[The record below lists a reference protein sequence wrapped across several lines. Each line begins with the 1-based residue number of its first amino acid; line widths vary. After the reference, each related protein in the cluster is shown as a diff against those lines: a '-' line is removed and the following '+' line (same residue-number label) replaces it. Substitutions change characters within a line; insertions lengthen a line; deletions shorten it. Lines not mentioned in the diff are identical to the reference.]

1 MSNAVVE
8 TDRIIMRNWRDGDLE
23 QLFEINQ
30 DPRVMEYF
38 PKLQDRED
46 TNNIIE
52 RCKQLYR
59 EKGYCLFACELKAT
73 GEFIGFVG
81 LLDVNFEAYFTPAVE
96 IGWRLACEHWGKGYA
111 TEAAKSILDYAFNT
125 WGLQEL
131 VSFTTINN
139 RRSRN
144 VMEKIGMIEDPE
156 GEFEHPLLAEG
167 HPLRRHALYRITKD
181 QYLNL

>member
-1 MSNAVVE
+1 MCNVVIE
-8 TDRIIMRNWRDGDLE
+8 TERLILRNWLDRDLP
-23 QLFEINQ
+23 FFVKINQ

-38 PKLQDRED
+38 PALQNEEQSK
-46 TNNIIE
+46 NIIE

-81 LLDVNFEAYFTPAVE
+81 LLDVNFEAYFIPAME
-96 IGWRLACEHWGKGYA
+96 IGWRLAYEHWGKGYA
-111 TEAAKSILDYAFNT
+111 TEAAKSVLDYAFNT
-125 WGLQEL
+125 WSLQEL

-139 RRSRN
+139 WRSRK
-144 VMEKIGMIEDPE
+144 VMEKIGMKQDPE